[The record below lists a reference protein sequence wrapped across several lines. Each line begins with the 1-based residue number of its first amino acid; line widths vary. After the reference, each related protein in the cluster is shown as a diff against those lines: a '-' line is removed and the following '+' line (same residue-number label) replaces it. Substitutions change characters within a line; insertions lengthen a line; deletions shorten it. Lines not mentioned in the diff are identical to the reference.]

1 MTIRKMLFFTALAV
15 GALLVAGMR
24 REIAL
29 YLKIKQMSTGH
40 GHPENAP
47 AGGSQAYTPL
57 EKGATAGKGTS
68 TRPSGAG
75 RH

>member
-1 MTIRKMLFFTALAV
+1 MTIRKMIFFTALAV

-24 REIAL
+24 REIAH

-47 AGGSQAYTPL
+47 AGGSQEYPPP
-57 EKGATAGKGTS
+57 EKVATDGKGTS

-75 RH
+75 RR

>member
-15 GALLVAGMR
+15 PALLVAGMR
-24 REIAL
+24 REIAR
-29 YLKIKQMSTGH
+29 YLKMKQMSTGH

-47 AGGSQAYTPL
+47 AGGSQAYPPP
-57 EKGATAGKGTS
+57 EKGATDGKGAS

>member
-24 REIAL
+24 REIAH

-47 AGGSQAYTPL
+47 VGG
-57 EKGATAGKGTS
+57 
-68 TRPSGAG
+68 
-75 RH
+75 